1 MKDWLNEWK
10 NLSWA
15 EKNKFLKRWK
25 KVDRRRRRAVAFI
38 CPDCFRGFNAF
49 EKCKIQ
55 KVFCGEC
62 GKAMIRRRGFF
73 CDLKP
78 NLLKCDYCGMC
89 DTGTDEQFD
98 NHSTDVQNG
107 YGYYDASGTYV
118 SYGENAI

>member
-1 MKDWLNEWK
+1 MKIMSKEWRK
-10 NLSWA
+10 LSRA
-15 EKNKFLKRWK
+15 ERNKYFKRWK
-25 KVDRRRRRAVAFI
+25 KADRRQRRAVAFI
-38 CPDCFRGFNAF
+38 CPDCLRGFNAF

-73 CDLKP
+73 CNLKP
-78 NLLKCDYCGMC
+78 NLLRCDYCGMC